1 METRRP
7 LRIGFIFEGP
17 TDQETIPVL
26 VAKLLNRPVERI
38 PFNKEAPGFDDF
50 RRRRQGDNPNL
61 NRAWGMLKSYTIAL
75 LIQGADAVVIVVD
88 NDREPLHKRWCL
100 LGRNLPFEYP
110 QRRIEWVDV
119 SGQAAQC
126 SNLYLTL
133 DSLLDRILSTHQA
146 GAVPIVIGVAVQM
159 LEAWLLAQPEVVE
172 NVLWDSLSSQDRNR
186 CVTPEAIPHPK
197 NEIIHPHNGGDDL
210 SQGQARQV
218 GEYPGFSPEPIEA
231 ACPSFARFAADIRV
245 LATIP

>member
-61 NRAWGMLKSYTIAL
+61 NRAWGMLKSYTI
-75 LIQGADAVVIVVD
+75 
-88 NDREPLHKRWCL
+88 
-100 LGRNLPFEYP
+100 
-110 QRRIEWVDV
+110 
-119 SGQAAQC
+119 
-126 SNLYLTL
+126 
-133 DSLLDRILSTHQA
+133 
-146 GAVPIVIGVAVQM
+146 
-159 LEAWLLAQPEVVE
+159 
-172 NVLWDSLSSQDRNR
+172 
-186 CVTPEAIPHPK
+186 

-210 SQGQARQV
+210 SQGQARQT